1 MEQQERGLYVAGGT
15 MSLILIAGDS
25 NKITTLLRLCGYY
38 QRFGKSLCLYFY
50 GNKKEWSYTVSD
62 GLEFVSPEVH
72 MAGSSVT
79 LVSTLHPK
87 DGGNMCLRKL

>member
-1 MEQQERGLYVAGGT
+1 MKTFRPVKSFLVRTLVLAKTLCSGTDFVTEMEQQERGLYVAGGT

-50 GNKKEWSYTVSD
+50 GNKKEWELYCF
-62 GLEFVSPEVH
+62 GWI
-72 MAGSSVT
+72 GI
-79 LVSTLHPK
+79 
-87 DGGNMCLRKL
+87 C